1 MLANEKKL
9 ILYTGTTNSNIRKKV
24 DVLNGH
30 ENGDSYS
37 KCNLRMSL
45 AWDSAFFTS
54 PGVLEPEEL
63 FTALNSRNYDDV
75 VNILGNEEHLLLS
88 SQSLEPDTNNKAENY
103 NYRKSLAWDNG
114 FFTSEGVLNPLEL
127 AIVNNGLKKPESH
140 LVSVIEDEVWRS
152 VESNN
157 ACDSE
162 GSSLSRLEMDLFEDI
177 RASIP
182 KPISSRFEPGR
193 PASADPRDS
202 RTMMKAMPTCR
213 KQSINKHGSK
223 KIIKEIPKSPRM
235 ELKHMGE
242 SREHYSSSS
251 LKPFKTS
258 KQISK
263 NSTKIASS
271 DEKHVKLG
279 CRSAVSVSESLGKL
293 KKPCLRQSL
302 NSIHNSTQSIRSP
315 LSHSTTSNASRRPP
329 SEITIRKS
337 PPTFRRRVNSRGS
350 NILVVGA
357 SSTTPL
363 MKTKASKTE
372 VGSYCQATTPPSSWY
387 GSPSPA
393 SSIDEWQLE
402 LSSTSATQRINRS
415 KGSPYSNLR
424 SSLKENK
431 NQESIVNRRQQKGH
445 KEDGNADTSSIL
457 REVKP
462 SGLRMPSPKL
472 DYFYAENTLELATDA
487 DAKRDVGAHHTRH
500 TKLHS
505 PMTRPST
512 AIRNRKNGATPVSI
526 STTKSKRSPRVKT
539 YNKIVQCNQSTKIV
553 SKYNELDDNKE
564 NEFCSVDHQIEGLAN
579 QVNSIALNC
588 DGVLRPSNRQN

>member
-1 MLANEKKL
+1 MASKNVFPKSQPSA
-9 ILYTGTTNSNIRKKV
+9 NSNIRNKV

-30 ENGDSYS
+30 ENRDSNS

-54 PGVLEPEEL
+54 PVLEPEEL

-193 PASADPRDS
+193 PASAEPRDS

-223 KIIKEIPKSPRM
+223 KIIKEIPTSPRM
-235 ELKHMGE
+235 QLKHMGE

-279 CRSAVSVSESLGKL
+279 CRSAVSASAESLGKL
-293 KKPCLRQSL
+293 KKPSLRQSL
-302 NSIHNSTQSIRSP
+302 NSIHSSTQSFRSP
-315 LSHSTTSNASRRPP
+315 LSHSTTLNASRRPP

-350 NILVVGA
+350 NILVAGA

-363 MKTKASKTE
+363 MKTKAGKTE
-372 VGSYCQATTPPSSWY
+372 VGSSCQSTTPPSSWN
-387 GSPSPA
+387 GTPSPA

-402 LSSTSATQRINRS
+402 FSSTSATQRINRG
-415 KGSPYSNLR
+415 KRSPYSSLG

-431 NQESIVNRRQQKGH
+431 NQESIVNRRQQKHH
-445 KEDGNADTSSIL
+445 KEGNADTSSIL

-472 DYFYAENTLELATDA
+472 GFFDVENMLELATDT
-487 DAKRDVGAHHTRH
+487 DAKRDVGARRTRY
-500 TKLHS
+500 TKLLS
-505 PMTRPST
+505 PRTQPSND
-512 AIRNRKNGATPVSI
+512 IRNRKNGATPVSF
-526 STTKSKRSPRVKT
+526 STRKSNKSPTVKT

-553 SKYNELDDNKE
+553 SRYELDDNKE
-564 NEFCSVDHQIEGLAN
+564 NEFSLVDHQIEGLAK
-579 QVNSIALNC
+579 QVHSIALN
-588 DGVLRPSNRQN
+588 